1 MNMDMQALIEEMSAL
16 IVKIKNGSATQ
27 GELEAFAAAAS
38 QLHERAIVLRYKA
51 YEAKVFGTPVVTPIQ
66 EEVPVREEIMTEAET
81 VLVVETSVEAE
92 EAEAPE
98 VSFDL
103 FEEPES
109 DQESFD
115 LFSMD
120 VMDEDAEKNASV
132 EETEVAVSDPVV
144 VAEKPSEESIAP
156 AEEPLVSEP
165 HSETPAEDTMTFEEP
180 LAEMP
185 EEKTVE
191 EQPVVSQSEPVVV
204 SGDVHPVY
212 KRLVTDDNSL
222 AARLMAVRLDSL
234 KGAFGFN
241 ERLQIIQE
249 LFDGSTEQ
257 FTHAIETL
265 DTLGSKEEARSV
277 VSGFAYR
284 FSWDKESNLALEFVQ
299 KVERRYA

>member
-66 EEVPVREEIMTEAET
+66 EEVPVREERMTEAET
-81 VLVVETSVEAE
+81 APAVETSVEAE
-92 EAEAPE
+92 EEAPE

-120 VMDEDAEKNASV
+120 VIDEEVEQTAAAE
-132 EETEVAVSDPVV
+132 EEQLTVSEPEP

-165 HSETPAEDTMTFEEP
+165 HSEVPAEDSMTFEEP

-185 EEKTVE
+185 EEKPVA
-191 EQPVVSQSEPVVV
+191 EQPAVSQSEPVVV
-204 SGDVHPVY
+204 SGDIHPVY

-249 LFDGSTEQ
+249 LFDGSAEQ
-257 FTHAIETL
+257 FTHAIDTL